1 MLLGR
6 GRLLGIREE
15 EFVLLARG
23 CVDGGIAAFLRERS
37 LRIRRLGIEEGT
49 PREIRSDV
57 PEHAF
62 GIRQRIG
69 KLPSAELH
77 PRIGGGPV
85 GDDPQARVN
94 QSLVERLDL
103 PERLGAGVVHGR
115 RARGPDGIE
124 RNQRTGEREVGLL
137 EAGKRRGGGKLRAL
151 GRRLRCDR
159 GDQCLQSQHRCLGRL
174 RDVCPGLTRL
184 HG

>member
-6 GRLLGIREE
+6 GGLHGIREE

-23 CVDGGIAAFLRERS
+23 RVDGGIAAFLRGRS
-37 LRIRRLGIEEGT
+37 LRIRQLRSDDGT
-49 PREIRSDV
+49 PRETRSDV